1 MKVADVRFVLV
12 GAQTAGNVG
21 SAARAIKNMG
31 FRRLVLVGPQCDPSD
46 AEARRLAVDASDLL
60 DDAEVCDELDRALT
74 GATMTVGTTARTGK
88 QRHPHWRVDELADEM
103 LRHADAH
110 SLAVVFGRED
120 SGLTDEE
127 LDRCSHLIYLPSSR
141 DYRSI
146 NLAQAVMLVA
156 YELRRGRLSARLD
169 PLPQPAEHQERE
181 AMFDHL
187 EESLREIGFLKDDP
201 AESIM
206 RRLRRVLGRR
216 DLSAAEV
223 KLFRGIARQ
232 TLWAARRGRGD
243 R

>member
-1 MKVADVRFVLV
+1 VTRASVRFVLV

-21 SAARAIKNMG
+21 SAARALKNMG
-31 FRRLVLVGPQCDPSD
+31 FQRLVLVSPQCDPLGV
-46 AEARRLAVDASDLL
+46 EARRLAVDAADLL
-60 DDAEVCDELDRALT
+60 DSAELHDDLDRALT
-74 GATMTVGTTARTGK
+74 GATMTVGATTRTGK
-88 QRHPHWRVDELADEM
+88 QRSPHWRIDELANEM

-110 SLAVVFGRED
+110 SLAIVFGRED
-120 SGLTDEE
+120 SGLTDDE

-141 DYRSI
+141 AYRSI
-146 NLAQAVMLVA
+146 NLAQAVLLVA
-156 YELRRGRLSARLD
+156 YELRRSRLAARPD

-181 AMFDHL
+181 AMFEHL
-187 EESLREIGFLKDDP
+187 EEALREIGFLKDDP

-216 DLSAAEV
+216 ELSAAEV

-232 TLWAARRGRGD
+232 TLWAARRD